1 MKEIQIKISEIQIKT
16 FKAAGFHVGGLT
28 QGDYKYGGLAYFHAP
43 K

>member
-16 FKAAGFHVGGLT
+16 FKAAGFHVGGLAH
-28 QGDYKYGGLAYFHAP
+28 GDYKYGGLAYFHAP